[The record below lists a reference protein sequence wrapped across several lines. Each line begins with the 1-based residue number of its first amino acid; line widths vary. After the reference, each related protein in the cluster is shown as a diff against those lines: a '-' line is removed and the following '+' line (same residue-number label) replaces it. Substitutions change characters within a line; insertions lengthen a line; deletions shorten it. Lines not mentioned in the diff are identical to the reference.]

1 MEWLASCSAVVKHSS
16 NKHSTVAVPTPPSWR
31 HRTKQRHSIQ
41 SSSSSTTSSVSLYPI
56 KFITYDFHFAVQVW
70 LLAIWPGPHQLIA
83 VLILVSPMSSTSA
96 ATSSSQRSFA
106 LHCKPGVLG
115 FRVPS
120 RSSRFTSCNTRSMC
134 SGKVRSRSWMLLR
147 TRSTPKY

>member
-16 NKHSTVAVPTPPSWR
+16 KKHSAVAVPTPPSWR
-31 HRTKQRHSIQ
+31 HRAKQRHSMQ

-70 LLAIWPGPHQLIA
+70 LVAIGLCLRQLIA

-106 LHCKPGVLG
+106 LHCKPGAHG
-115 FRVPS
+115 FRVRSPS
-120 RSSRFTSCNTRSMC
+120 SWSTSCKSRSMC